1 MVCHYTLLFDI
12 INYYDTIMTLIAII
26 AISALCLLFSV
37 GEVGIFWARKCGY
50 GQHTEGIILAKNP
63 SGLITSSGHW
73 HGLVVPGMPTY
84 LCIPPGGGGLPVG
97 IRQTS
102 PTSLHTTPPSDP
114 GWSGV
119 ERSGVVVGWWGVG
132 VGCVGCGG
140 GVCTRCSN
148 RRAVSAIFRQWPN
161 RCQLQRNWN

>member
-1 MVCHYTLLFDI
+1 MVCHYSLLFDI
-12 INYYDTIMTLIAII
+12 IHYNDTIMTLIAII

-73 HGLVVPGMPTY
+73 HGLVVS
-84 LCIPPGGGGLPVG
+84 G
-97 IRQTS
+97 I
-102 PTSLHTTPPSDP
+102 
-114 GWSGV
+114 
-119 ERSGVVVGWWGVG
+119 
-132 VGCVGCGG
+132 
-140 GVCTRCSN
+140 CTRCSN
-148 RRAVSAIFRQWPN
+148 WRAVSAMNVDGMPWIELVPTVDAFEAQCYWQPFRAVGFPSSCTSTHAVYFFQLAAIFRQWPN